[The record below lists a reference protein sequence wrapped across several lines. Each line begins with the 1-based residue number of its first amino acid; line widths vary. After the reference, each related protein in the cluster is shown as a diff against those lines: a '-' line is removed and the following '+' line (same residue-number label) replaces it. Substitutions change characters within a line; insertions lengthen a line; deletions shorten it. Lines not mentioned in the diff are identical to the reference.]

1 MSFEKDNYCVVKDI
15 LSKEMCTFLKEL
27 GMSKF
32 NTQTP
37 DKPNPHIDPDC
48 PGSYAIFGEHV
59 LHVISE
65 TIKPK
70 VEEVVGNKLVSK
82 KSKMN
87 VYGRRD
93 EVKKDCEYDGNS
105 KYVVSI
111 LIGFN
116 YDDSEYRWPMYL
128 IDEFNKHELTQ
139 DMGDAVIYR
148 NVGNFKYH
156 RDPLMKPSSSYH
168 IQLYLNYVD
177 DDQYFKS

>member
-1 MSFEKDNYCVVKDI
+1 MSFEKDNYCVVNDI
-15 LSKEMCTFLKEL
+15 LSKEMYAFLKEF
-27 GMSKF
+27 GMSKYY
-32 NTQTP
+32 QQ
-37 DKPNPHIDPDC
+37 KPHDLNLQIDPNC
-48 PGSYAIFGEHV
+48 SGSYVIVGEHV
-59 LHVISE
+59 LQVISN

-70 VEEVVGNKLVSK
+70 VEEIVGNKLVST

-93 EVKKDCEYDGNS
+93 EVKKDYEYNGNS

-139 DMGDAVIYR
+139 DVGDAVIYR

-177 DDQYFKS
+177 DDKYFKS